1 MSNAVVM
8 LDRLARELIR
18 STISDRNSTTQAAI
32 QIELPIM
39 ARDANVMLQRP
50 DQGVAIPLASA
61 YLDRERFGV
70 TVPAAYRRGIY
81 DVAAMPADGDG
92 VRSTVDPI
100 WSMELAVNGD
110 PAESDLTVADDARLS
125 ALAQHIAVSVTHS
138 GDEVSL
144 VDTQTVAHGLW
155 WWFTLVVLVLLLAET
170 LTLATAHRQRR
181 TLREPEWAT

>member
-1 MSNAVVM
+1 
-8 LDRLARELIR
+8 
-18 STISDRNSTTQAAI
+18 
-32 QIELPIM
+32 
-39 ARDANVMLQRP
+39 
-50 DQGVAIPLASA
+50 
-61 YLDRERFGV
+61 
-70 TVPAAYRRGIY
+70 
-81 DVAAMPADGDG
+81 MPVDGDG